1 MVDRESYDDDWMP
14 TPITETLY
22 ANGVPILTVLTYR
35 GHPVSYSVLEH
46 EMAKQQL
53 AISQALEQQK
63 LGICP
68 TTLFCPIDTNICQAK
83 QFNPIDTGIW
93 QAPQYMPK
101 IEPESLPEP
110 EPMYK
115 EKINVKW
122 YELLILAA
130 LAWAPFMLG
139 LLLKFLN
146 S

>member
-14 TPITETLY
+14 TPRTETLY

-53 AISQALEQQK
+53 AISQAIEQQK
-63 LGICP
+63 LGIMCP
-68 TTLFCPIDTNICQAK
+68 SFLPIDMNICQAKGFNPVDIGICQAK
-83 QFNPIDTGIW
+83 QF
-93 QAPQYMPK
+93 MPETK
-101 IEPESLPEP
+101 LEPLPEP
-110 EPMYK
+110 EPVYK

-130 LAWAPFMLG
+130 LAWTPFMLG
-139 LLLKFLN
+139 LLLKLLN

>member
-1 MVDRESYDDDWMP
+1 MVARYE
-14 TPITETLY
+14 ERTLY
-22 ANGVPILTVLTYR
+22 ANGIPIMTVEKLCSSEA
-35 GHPVSYSVLEH
+35 SYSDFEH

-53 AISQALEQQK
+53 AISQAIQQQK
-63 LGICP
+63 LGLMYP
-68 TTLFCPIDTNICQAK
+68 SFLPIDMNVCQAKRFNPVDIGICQAK
-83 QFNPIDTGIW
+83 QF
-93 QAPQYMPK
+93 MPETK
-101 IEPESLPEP
+101 LESLPDP

-130 LAWAPFMLG
+130 LAWTPFMLG